1 MPEYPVSLAY
11 SPLLGLIISG
21 CAPLPSTS
29 TAPDPATQQPVEV
42 ELLVNTLQCGEDIHE
57 AGVQWITATAALDER
72 YRWLNQ
78 LNSEN
83 QLSPPAVDFS
93 AERILV
99 VAMGPRPTSGYILNL
114 PEQPPVSDG
123 RVLDITVAWQEPE
136 PDTQQAQVMVN
147 PCLLL
152 RFPALEVNRVRI
164 LDQAGSTKIE
174 ANGRVSDSG

>member
-1 MPEYPVSLAY
+1 MSEYPVSFAY
-11 SPLLGLIISG
+11 YLLPGLIISG
-21 CAPLPSTS
+21 CAPLPST
-29 TAPDPATQQPVEV
+29 TGPDPATQQPVEV
-42 ELLVNTLQCGEDIHE
+42 ELLVNTLQCGEDIRE
-57 AGVQWITATAALDER
+57 AGAQWVTDTAALDER

-93 AERILV
+93 AEWILV

-123 RVLDITVAWQEPE
+123 RVLDVTVAWQEPE
-136 PDTQQAQVMVN
+136 PGTQQAQVMVN

-152 RFPALEVNRVRI
+152 RFPALEVNQVRI
-164 LDQAGSTKIE
+164 LDQE
-174 ANGRVSDSG
+174 GRTRIDTSG